1 MGVVLCEKE
10 KEAETKRRWNRRGR
24 TRLLLSE
31 EELESQR
38 RSGRYDC
45 AACGI
50 EWGGSSRP
58 FVVYGRYGGRGSPKR
73 HE

>member
-38 RSGRYDC
+38 RRWTLRLRCLWHRMG
-45 AACGI
+45 GI
-50 EWGGSSRP
+50 ESAIRRLWTLWRSGVSEAP
-58 FVVYGRYGGRGSPKR
+58 
-73 HE
+73 